1 LSGIPPRPAETHLPD
16 GSIESGDLF
25 EILAHQHAV
34 AKRAYETLKSLD
46 CLEPGQAF
54 AVPTPCNLLSCPRC
68 SALHDIDASGW
79 KP

>member
-1 LSGIPPRPAETHLPD
+1 LIPKRPVLVYYDDGTMAGATEMAEY
-16 GSIESGDLF
+16 E
-25 EILAHQHAV
+25 HAV
-34 AKRAYETLKSLD
+34 AQRAVETLRNTD